1 MCHLNRFSKITI
13 IIIEHWQRTRNE
25 RKNIRLTFSEEDA
38 NSGVAHDALL
48 HLESL
53 LVVASGQSED
63 VSGESLA
70 QNFAIE
76 LLAHLSFIEG
86 ATKSSR

>member
-1 MCHLNRFSKITI
+1 LAKNKKRA
-13 IIIEHWQRTRNE
+13 E
-25 RKNIRLTFSEEDA
+25 NIRLTFSEEDA

-53 LVVASGQSED
+53 LVVATGQSED
-63 VSGESLA
+63 VSGESFA

>member
-1 MCHLNRFSKITI
+1 MAKNKKRA
-13 IIIEHWQRTRNE
+13 E
-25 RKNIRLTFSEEDA
+25 NIRLTFSEEDA

-53 LVVASGQSED
+53 LVVATGQSED
-63 VSGESLA
+63 VSGESFA

>member
-1 MCHLNRFSKITI
+1 MAKNKKRA
-13 IIIEHWQRTRNE
+13 E
-25 RKNIRLTFSEEDA
+25 NIRLTFSEEDT

-53 LVVASGQSED
+53 LVVATGKSED